1 MKENELMTTALNALR
16 AELPIDWKW
25 EAVDDI
31 EHNEIDGELLLLIK
45 NQELKFQVV
54 IKKDLKNHQLYN
66 VLELKESTNNILLI
80 TEKLY
85 PKMKA
90 ELRKNQVN
98 YLEANGNVYLENHQV
113 FLFIDNKGAIKA
125 QKEKG
130 NRAFTKTGLKVV
142 FHFLLDPEIINWT
155 QREIAEISNVALGNI
170 PQVINGLRETNFLL
184 KKNKSEF
191 LINNYKELLHKWVGE
206 FEQTLRPT
214 LFKQR
219 FSLMDTNQNWKQ
231 LNLNTEKTV
240 WGGEPGGDLLTN
252 HLRPEE
258 FTLYTRETN
267 HDLIRNY
274 SMVPN
279 LDGDIWVYESFWKT
293 KYNHTAAA
301 PAVLVYTD
309 LMLKQDKRC
318 VETAN
323 IIFNEYI
330 QPNI

>member
-1 MKENELMTTALNALR
+1 MENELITTALNTLK

-31 EHNEIDGELLLLIK
+31 EHKGIDGALLFLIK
-45 NQELKFQVV
+45 NQELNFQVV
-54 IKKDLKNHQLYN
+54 IKNDLKNHQLYN
-66 VLELKESTNNILLI
+66 VLELKESTDNILLV

-90 ELRKNQVN
+90 ELRENQVS
-98 YLEANGNVYLENHQV
+98 YLEANGNVYLENDQV
-113 FLFIDNKGAIKA
+113 FLFIDNKRAIKTK
-125 QKEKG
+125 KEKG

-142 FHFLLDPEIINWT
+142 FHFLLDPKIINWT

-184 KKNKSEF
+184 KKNKNEF
-191 LINNYKELLHKWVGE
+191 IIGDYKELLNKWVGE
-206 FEQTLRPT
+206 YEQTLKPT

-219 FSLMDTNQNWKQ
+219 FMLMDINRNWKQ
-231 LNLNTEKTV
+231 LHLNPEKTV

-252 HLRPEE
+252 HLRPEA
-258 FTLYTRETN
+258 FTLYTKETN
-267 HDLIRNY
+267 HDLMRNY
-274 SMVPN
+274 RMVPN
-279 LDGDIWVYESFWKT
+279 LDGDIWVYEAFWNT
-293 KYNHTAAA
+293 KYNLTSAA
-301 PAVLVYTD
+301 PAVLIYTD

-318 VETAN
+318 IETAN

-330 QPNI
+330 QPNV